1 MRWNVKH
8 VIMTSVFA
16 SALFMLPMTGK
27 AVEWKLGMSHPQ
39 IKQLQQQ
46 LKQLGYFTSPQITG
60 YYGTVT
66 LDAVKKFQ
74 KANGLAVTGVA
85 DSRTVQTIQ
94 KVLNRRVNSSTN
106 KQETVLRIG
115 SKGSEVSKLQQQ
127 LKLLGY
133 FTYPQIT
140 DYYSTM
146 TSDAVKKFQRK
157 YGLRV
162 TGVADSK
169 TLAKIREV
177 VDKNKNKT
185 KNTIQPTPISAKP
198 TIYLTIGSTGPQ
210 VEEVQAK
217 LKQLGHFTH
226 PTITGYFGQVT
237 AEAVKKFQQSANLNV
252 TGIVDNETYVR
263 LMGQAPAKKL
273 DVIELIADATKL
285 LGTPYVWGGETPEAG
300 FDCSGF
306 IVYLFK
312 QQGLTLPRTVAL
324 MWDAGTK
331 VETPSVGDMV
341 FFQTDGPGASHVG
354 IYIGNNQFI
363 HSGSSTGVTISS
375 LNSSYW
381 SAHYVGAKRY
391 YVNAISRL

>member
-85 DSRTVQTIQ
+85 DSRTVQKMQ
-94 KVLNRRVNSSTN
+94 DALNRRVNSSTN
-106 KQETVLRIG
+106 KQAKETVLRIG
-115 SKGSEVSKLQQQ
+115 SKGSEVKKLQQQ

-140 DYYSTM
+140 DYYGTV

-157 YGLRV
+157 YGLRA
-162 TGVADSK
+162 TGVADST
-169 TLAKIREV
+169 TLAKIREA
-177 VDKNKNKT
+177 VDKKT
-185 KNTIQPTPISAKP
+185 KQSTPTPAKP
-198 TIYLTIGSTGPQ
+198 AVYLTIGSTGPK

-237 AEAVKKFQQSANLNV
+237 AEAVKKFQQSAHLNV
-252 TGIVDNETYVR
+252 TGIVDNETYAR
-263 LMGQAPAKKL
+263 LMGQAPVKKL
-273 DVIELIADATKL
+273 DVTELVADAAKL
-285 LGTPYVWGGETPEAG
+285 LGTPYVWGGETPEEG
-300 FDCSGF
+300 FDCSGL

-312 QQGLTLPRTVAL
+312 QQGISLPRTVAL
-324 MWDAGTK
+324 MWNAGTP
-331 VETPSVGDMV
+331 VATPSVGDIV
-341 FFQTDGPGASHVG
+341 FFQTDGPGVSHVG

-363 HSGSSTGVTISS
+363 HSGNSTGVTISPF
-375 LNSSYW
+375 SSTYW
-381 SAHYVGAKRY
+381 STRYVGAKRY